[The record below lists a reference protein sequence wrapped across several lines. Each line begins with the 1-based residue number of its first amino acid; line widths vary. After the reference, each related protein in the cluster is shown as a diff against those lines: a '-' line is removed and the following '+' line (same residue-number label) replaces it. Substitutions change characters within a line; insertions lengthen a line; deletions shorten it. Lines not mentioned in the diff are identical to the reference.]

1 MKTTTLTIKVDY
13 DPEVT
18 DPESLAQCADNLLEM
33 ALSTPGIVEEYG
45 EPSFDAFLV
54 ENGGVPIVDSDDTQ
68 RIQFARI
75 IWEMDAACQSQEMLD
90 DMAESMDLEPAEL
103 QELIAG
109 AIKVFEKAKERATGV
124 VLSS

>member
-54 ENGGVPIVDSDDTQ
+54 ENDGVPIVDELTNTVKEATALFDAITGASYYGFGFRQVLIVDPE
-68 RIQFARI
+68 AR
-75 IWEMDAACQSQEMLD
+75 EAARVL
-90 DMAESMDLEPAEL
+90 
-103 QELIAG
+103 
-109 AIKVFEKAKERATGV
+109 VERLKYHASLG
-124 VLSS
+124 

>member
-1 MKTTTLTIKVDY
+1 MNTTTLTIKVDY

-54 ENGGVPIVDSDDTQ
+54 ENDGVPIVDELTNTVKEATALFDALSGASYFGFGFRQSLIIDEE
-68 RIQFARI
+68 AR
-75 IWEMDAACQSQEMLD
+75 EAARVLVSRLKHHGAKGLD
-90 DMAESMDLEPAEL
+90 
-103 QELIAG
+103 G
-109 AIKVFEKAKERATGV
+109 
-124 VLSS
+124 